1 MYRFSHLHCLLIL
14 SLTYLLRCI
23 SNHPPCKSNTWV
35 LSWLLQ
41 DTQSKLVTQRACS
54 QLRWELC
61 LLVSAVIPQACT
73 LSVVCFLPRLLHFL
87 KYFVLVISLF
97 KMAPKPSAE
106 GDILCPSVGRLWY
119 DLQRRSSVRGAS
131 FRRTF
136 GVRAPTLGIKC
147 GVFKQ
152 KHT

>member
-23 SNHPPCKSNTWV
+23 SNHPP
-35 LSWLLQ
+35 LQIEYLGALLATTGHREQ
-41 DTQSKLVTQRACS
+41 VGDQRACS

-61 LLVSAVIPQACT
+61 LLVSAVILQACT

-106 GDILCPSVGRLWY
+106 GDILCPSVGRL
-119 DLQRRSSVRGAS
+119 
-131 FRRTF
+131 
-136 GVRAPTLGIKC
+136 
-147 GVFKQ
+147 
-152 KHT
+152 